1 MEVKMN
7 KEIRD
12 YQESMF
18 MGLDLRQCVCSVLAI
33 LTAIGIYF
41 GMREITGQEI
51 TGWLCVLGAAPFAAC
66 GFFRYHGMTAEQFAW
81 TVIKSELLYPKRLV
95 FKSENLYFSC
105 MEESLRLG
113 EKMMGNGAELL
124 EKKRTKQKK
133 PKKRRGRGDAF
144 D

>member
-18 MGLDLRQCVCSVLAI
+18 FGLDFRQCVFSILAVGAA
-33 LTAIGIYF
+33 LGIYF
-41 GMREITGQEI
+41 GLRDVTGEEI

-66 GFFRYHGMTAEQFAW
+66 GFFKYHSMTAEQFLWA
-81 TVIKSELLYPKRLV
+81 VIKSELLYPRRLT
-95 FKSENLYFSC
+95 FRSENLYYLC
-105 MEESLRLG
+105 LEERIRSG
-113 EKMMGNGAELL
+113 ERTGKDGTQVLQK
-124 EKKRTKQKK
+124 KKRSRKK
-133 PKKRRGRGDAF
+133 KGRGDAV

>member
-18 MGLDLRQCVCSVLAI
+18 WGLSFRQCLFSVLAI
-33 LTAIGIYF
+33 LAALGIYF
-41 GMREITGQEI
+41 LTRKYAGEQV

-81 TVIKSELLYPKRLV
+81 TVIMMDRTTLDPREMVRVGSSR
-95 FKSENLYFSC
+95 
-105 MEESLRLG
+105 EERV
-113 EKMMGNGAELL
+113 
-124 EKKRTKQKK
+124 
-133 PKKRRGRGDAF
+133 
-144 D
+144 